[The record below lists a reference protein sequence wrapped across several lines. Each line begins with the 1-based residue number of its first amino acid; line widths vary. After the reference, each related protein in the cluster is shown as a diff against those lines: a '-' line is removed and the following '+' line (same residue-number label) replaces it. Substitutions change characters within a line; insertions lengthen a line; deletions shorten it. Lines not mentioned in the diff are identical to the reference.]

1 MATMKDVARVAGVS
15 VSTVSAVVNRHPGT
29 SAHVRQRVLAAIDEL
44 GYRRNGLARSLR
56 THRTHAIGL
65 LVADITNPFFPD
77 LARGVEDEARRLGF
91 HVILCNT
98 DEEPA
103 REEAEVRL
111 LLEQQVDGIVATAV
125 RLDSRI
131 GALIGATPIVLINR
145 RIPTLAVDFVGI
157 DNVAAAREAVEYL
170 IALGHRRIG
179 FIAGAE
185 SSTASDDRYT
195 GYRDALVGSGI
206 PVEPELVVRGH
217 LKYAGGYNAAR
228 HLLALARRPTAI
240 FAVDDL
246 MALGAMQA
254 FDEAGVA
261 VGADVSLV
269 GFDDI
274 WVAAQPSIQLST
286 VHQPRHEMGVAAMRL
301 LAERLHR
308 PHRPPQQVI
317 LPHRLVI
324 RRTCG
329 RLHSDAS
336 ARPMSRGEGTG

>member
-1 MATMKDVARVAGVS
+1 MATIKDVARVAGVS
-15 VSTVSAVVNRHPGT
+15 ISTVSAVVNRHPGT
-29 SAHVRQRVLAAIDEL
+29 SEEVRRRVLAAIGEL

-56 THRTHAIGL
+56 THRTQAIGL

-98 DEEPA
+98 DEDPA
-103 REEAEVRL
+103 REEAQVRL

-131 GALIGATPIVLINR
+131 GALIGSTPLVLVNR
-145 RIPTLAVDFVGI
+145 RIPTPSVDFVGI
-157 DNVAAAREAVEYL
+157 DNVVAARQAVEYL
-170 IALGHRRIG
+170 IALGHRRIA

-185 SSTASDDRYT
+185 CSTASDDRYT
-195 GYRDALVGSGI
+195 GYCDALAACGI
-206 PVEPELVVRGH
+206 PLDPGLVVRGY
-217 LKYAGGYNAAR
+217 LRYAGGYNAAR
-228 HLLALARRPTAI
+228 YFLTRPRRPTAV

-254 FDEAGVA
+254 FAEAGVRA
-261 VGADVSLV
+261 GADVSLM

-274 WVAAQPSIQLST
+274 WVAAQPSVQLST
-286 VHQPRHEMGVAAMRL
+286 VRQPRQEMGVAAMRL
-301 LAERLHR
+301 LAERLRR
-308 PHRPPQQVI
+308 PHGPPQRII

-324 RRTCG
+324 RQTCG
-329 RLHSDAS
+329 GVASDLPAS
-336 ARPMSRGEGTG
+336 AMPYGEGT